1 MEDVESDDRSAS
13 PAGGPDGLQELGR
26 LHHRSGIII
35 GPPNSW
41 RALGWYRDAGDVHGE
56 AEALNSRAALLADTV
71 GPSQAL
77 PGHRE
82 ALTLARRARIRME
95 EARALEGIARC
106 LAVRGERAGALTAL
120 AEAVTL
126 YRRIGTPEAG
136 RAADL
141 LKELTASR

>member
-1 MEDVESDDRSAS
+1 M
-13 PAGGPDGLQELGR
+13 
-26 LHHRSGIII
+26 
-35 GPPNSW
+35 
-41 RALGWYRDAGDVHGE
+41 GWYRDAGDVHGE

-136 RAADL
+136 RAVDL